1 MANKKSGKTD
11 QNVTEQD
18 VVAAMKQLGVNL
30 QTISRFKAANPN
42 VDISSLSPEG
52 TEIQA
57 ILEKAQARELE
68 KFVTY
73 AKQQGTSMSF
83 DAMEMGVLNAGRKDM
98 QNSLAEIVDSLKFER
113 PVSSEDGEKMD
124 HKGRSKK
131 K

>member
-18 VVAAMKQLGVNL
+18 VVEAI
-30 QTISRFKAANPN
+30 QTINRFKAANPN
-42 VDISSLSPEG
+42 VDLASLSPEG